1 MILQIQGISF
11 PLQQCKNLDDM
22 ARKKIEYFETTD
34 ALLEGYG
41 LSAKGDGEKRI
52 VYLRGKKLSTK
63 EDAGVS
69 LYLSFRSNGKTVKY
83 YLGDVLSVEAAGD
96 KTTKSRNEETMRQAR
111 AIADEKNAEAQR
123 DKNGF
128 SLAKKSR
135 VSLIPYINKLADEEL
150 ERTGNKCSY
159 YYHLHALAKHIVAF
173 RGDRLR
179 LSDVDTVFIREFV
192 EYLNGKAEND
202 NMKRAGKGG
211 GLSRNT
217 QTKTY
222 NNLKWVIKKAIRKGL
237 VNDNPFDKI
246 ETDEKPKGEQG
257 TREYLSKD
265 DVARLMAEPMR
276 EKDNL
281 KEAFLFSCF
290 TGLRFS
296 DVSELTWGNILD
308 DGDGCPYVD
317 FRMKKVG
324 REQRTYLCKDAV
336 GYLPE
341 RGDKTD
347 DDRIFVLP
355 LNKNANKRIDR
366 WAKSAGVKKKVTF
379 HVARHT
385 AATLLLSLEVPI
397 ETVSKFLGHKKIA
410 TTQIYARVLDEAQK
424 KAVVKF
430 DGFFDR

>member
-1 MILQIQGISF
+1 
-11 PLQQCKNLDDM
+11 M
-22 ARKKIEYFETTD
+22 ARKKIEYFSTTD
-34 ALLEGYG
+34 ALIEGYG
-41 LSAKGDGEKRI
+41 LAAKSDNEKRI
-52 VYLRGKKLSTK
+52 VYLRAKKLSTG

-83 YLGDVLSVEAAGD
+83 YLGEVLSVEPAGD
-96 KTTKSRNEETMRQAR
+96 KVTKLRNEETMRQAR

-135 VSLIPYINKLADEEL
+135 VSLIPYIQKLADDEL

-159 YYHLHALAKHIVAF
+159 YYHLNALAKHIVAF
-173 RGDRLR
+173 RGDKLK
-179 LSDVDTVFIREFV
+179 LSDVDAGFIRDFV
-192 EYLNGKAEND
+192 DYLASDAVND
-202 NMKRAGKGG
+202 NMKRAGKDG
-211 GLSRNT
+211 GLSKNT
-217 QTKTY
+217 QTKNY

-237 VNDNPFDKI
+237 INDNPFEKI

-257 TREYLSKD
+257 TREYLSKE
-265 DVARLMAEPMR
+265 DVAKLIKEPMR
-276 EKDNL
+276 GKDNL

-308 DGDGCPYVD
+308 DGDGVPYVD

-336 GYLPE
+336 RYLPL
-341 RGDKTD
+341 RGDKGD
-347 DDRIFVLP
+347 EERIFNLP

-430 DGFFDR
+430 DNLFNL